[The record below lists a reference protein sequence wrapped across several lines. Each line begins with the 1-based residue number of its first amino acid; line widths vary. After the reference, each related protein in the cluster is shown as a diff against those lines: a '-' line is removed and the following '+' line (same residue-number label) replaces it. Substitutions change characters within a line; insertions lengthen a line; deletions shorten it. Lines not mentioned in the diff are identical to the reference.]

1 MQFESQK
8 IFRIWWTYRKF
19 KPLFQ
24 VQVTSQTLHCESD
37 TKLHAEGR
45 KGRSFIK
52 KLLVRKKLR
61 TRWPATTVL
70 RKIPPKRTGR
80 LSHWRIRP
88 PHRTFIPLQCFHFA
102 QSGRISAWPSFI
114 YSSDKSL
121 AGLLFR
127 KDSPIRFR
135 DWSEESWGGVSL
147 SEKQSLGEWVD
158 AKQTRSAEAERQS

>member
-19 KPLFQ
+19 KPFHPSSSNLSDLCWRPKRQ
-24 VQVTSQTLHCESD
+24 IVYQKAPCE
-37 TKLHAEGR
+37 K
-45 KGRSFIK
+45 
-52 KLLVRKKLR
+52 KKLR

-158 AKQTRSAEAERQS
+158 AKQTRGAEAERQS